1 MTALRPFADYHEER
15 QLFRALLGDTCDH
28 RILLVRGDGGM
39 GKSSLLRSCLDEA
52 GQKDVCLCS
61 IDLKGSTTTIDEI
74 FSCVSRRVGLDAL
87 PDFQGAVQVLVEGN
101 KMLGTNQ
108 QIQVALKV
116 SDRMVREQRLAA
128 MTDALF
134 NDLRGLARPLILAM
148 DTYEKAV
155 EEVRDWVAGPFL
167 RRVAD
172 TPTVRA
178 LVAGREVPETAIDW
192 EVYSHR
198 CHLYGVREAKEWL
211 PVVEAMGRQVPVE
224 PVLTWLAGI
233 CHALKGHPSQIA
245 KVIED
250 LPRKEVP

>member
-1 MTALRPFADYHEER
+1 MTAARPFADYHEER
-15 QLFRALLGDTCDH
+15 QLFSALLGDTCDH

-52 GQKDVCLCS
+52 VQSDVCLCP
-61 IDLKGSTTTIDEI
+61 IDLKGGTTTTDEI
-74 FSCVSRRVGLDAL
+74 FSRVSQRVGLDAL
-87 PDFQGAVQVLVEGN
+87 PGFQGVVQVQVGGN
-101 KMLGTNQ
+101 RMLGTNQ
-108 QIQVALKV
+108 QIQIALQV
-116 SDRMVREQRLAA
+116 GDRMVREQRIAT

-134 NDLRGLARPLILAM
+134 NDLRNLVRPLVLAM

-172 TPTVRA
+172 TPSVRT
-178 LVAGREVPETAIDW
+178 LVAGREIPETAIDW
-192 EVYSHR
+192 EPCCRR
-198 CHLYGVREAKEWL
+198 CDLYGVREAKEWL

-224 PVLTWLAGI
+224 PALTWLAGI
-233 CHALKGHPSQIA
+233 CHALKGHPSEIA

-250 LPRKEVP
+250 LPHKETP